1 MDYYETLGVKK
12 NASQD
17 EIKKA
22 YRSLANKHHPDKGGD
37 QNKFK
42 DISVA
47 YDTLSD
53 TQKRQ
58 EYDTGGPQVH
68 MNSGNFNDVFN
79 NAFQFHFG
87 GPGGAG
93 NPFGDLFGRRQQRNR
108 DLNIQC
114 QVTLLDSFVGKQ
126 FEASYTLP
134 SGQSQTVVI
143 DVPAGIQH
151 GETIRYQG
159 LGDNSHPQLSR
170 GDLNVTIL
178 VMEDPTYARQG
189 NDLFTSIHI
198 TPIEAMIGV
207 KKTITSIN
215 GQKLNIDVRAGV
227 SDGTEYASNGLG
239 FSSIRSKQRGR
250 LVAVVKIKSV
260 PVIDPDIIKRLQKI
274 NDEINGS

>member
-1 MDYYETLGVKK
+1 MDYYETLGVNKG
-12 NASQD
+12 ASQD
-17 EIKKA
+17 DIKKA

-53 TQKRQ
+53 PGKRQ
-58 EYDTGGPQVH
+58 EYDMGGSQIH

-93 NPFGDLFGRRQQRNR
+93 NPFGDLFGRRHQRNR

-134 SGQSQTVVI
+134 SGKNQTVVI
-143 DVPAGIQH
+143 NVPQGVDH
-151 GETIRYQG
+151 GSTIRYQG
-159 LGDNSHPQLSR
+159 LGDDSFDRLPR

-178 VMEDPTYARQG
+178 VAPDPLFARQG
-189 NDLFTSIHI
+189 NDLYTNLEIS
-198 TPIEAMIGV
+198 PIEAMIGAKKSV
-207 KKTITSIN
+207 KSID
-215 GQKLNIDVRAGV
+215 GQVLNIDVRAGV
-227 SDGTEYASNGLG
+227 NDGTEYARAGMG
-239 FSSIRSKQRGR
+239 FTAMRGGPKGR
-250 LVAVVKIKSV
+250 FVTVVKIKT
-260 PVIDPDIIKRLQKI
+260 PAITNPDLIKRLQKI

>member
-1 MDYYETLGVKK
+1 MDYYETLGVNK

-58 EYDTGGPQVH
+58 EYDTGGSQIH

-87 GPGGAG
+87 GPGGGG
-93 NPFGDLFGRRQQRNR
+93 NPFGDIFGRRQQRNR

-114 QVTLLDSFVGKQ
+114 QITLLDSFVGKQ

-134 SGQSQTVVI
+134 SGKSQTVVI

-159 LGDNSHPQLSR
+159 LGDNSHPQLPR
-170 GDLNVTIL
+170 GDLNVTVL
-178 VMEDPTYARQG
+178 VMGDPNYVRQG
-189 NDLFTSIHI
+189 DDLFTNIDI
-198 TPIEAMIGV
+198 TPIEAMIGT
-207 KKTITSIN
+207 KKTITSLN

-227 SDGTEYASNGLG
+227 TDGIEYASNGLG
-239 FSSIRSKQRGR
+239 FPRVRSKQRGR
-250 LVAVVKIKSV
+250 LVAVVKIIPVSV
-260 PVIDPDIIKRLQKI
+260 TDPDIVKRLQKI
-274 NDEINGS
+274 NEEISGS

>member
-22 YRSLANKHHPDKGGD
+22 YRGLANKHHPDKGGD
-37 QNKFK
+37 QAKFK

-53 TQKRQ
+53 PQKRQ
-58 EYDTGGPQVH
+58 EYDMGGSQVH
-68 MNSGNFNDVFN
+68 INTGNFHDVFN

-87 GPGGAG
+87 AGGH
-93 NPFGDLFGRRQQRNR
+93 PFGDIFGRRQQRNR

-114 QVTLLDSFVGKQ
+114 QITLLDSFVGKQ

-134 SGQSQTVVI
+134 SGQNQTVVI

-159 LGDNSHPQLSR
+159 LGDNSFPQLQR

-178 VMEDPTYARQG
+178 VMEDPKYTRNG
-189 NDLFTSIHI
+189 NDLYTNIEI
-198 TPIEAMIGV
+198 TPIEAMIGT

-215 GQKLNIDVRAGV
+215 GQKLNIEIRAGV
-227 SDGTEYASNGLG
+227 SDGTEYASNGMG
-239 FSSIRSKQRGR
+239 FTSVRSNHRGR

-260 PVIDPDIIKRLQKI
+260 PVTNPDLIKKLQKI
-274 NDEINGS
+274 NEEINGS

>member
-1 MDYYETLGVKK
+1 M
-12 NASQD
+12 
-17 EIKKA
+17 
-22 YRSLANKHHPDKGGD
+22 ANKHHPDKGGD

-126 FEASYTLP
+126 FTHYPVGRA
-134 SGQSQTVVI
+134 
-143 DVPAGIQH
+143 
-151 GETIRYQG
+151 
-159 LGDNSHPQLSR
+159 
-170 GDLNVTIL
+170 
-178 VMEDPTYARQG
+178 
-189 NDLFTSIHI
+189 
-198 TPIEAMIGV
+198 
-207 KKTITSIN
+207 
-215 GQKLNIDVRAGV
+215 KLW
-227 SDGTEYASNGLG
+227 SLMS
-239 FSSIRSKQRGR
+239 R
-250 LVAVVKIKSV
+250 LVFNMAKLYVIK
-260 PVIDPDIIKRLQKI
+260 D
-274 NDEINGS
+274 